1 MEGGVDQERGRCG
14 SSGRTMR
21 FVQVQEGG
29 RRGGGNEKLNYVIY
43 KCVQEIKK
51 GRGTNKIKGVC
62 LDDCILI

>member
-1 MEGGVDQERGRCG
+1 
-14 SSGRTMR
+14 MR

>member
-1 MEGGVDQERGRCG
+1 MWIEWEDDALC
-14 SSGRTMR
+14 
-21 FVQVQEGG
+21 VQVQEGG